1 MPYGDGEEMEAT
13 GKDSFFKTFGS
24 EGKEID
30 KVYKGVIFKGGTLN
44 IFTGQQEGIH
54 KLCHISELWIFI
66 QIKGLD
72 S

>member
-30 KVYKGVIFKGGTLN
+30 KVYKGMIFLRG
-44 IFTGQQEGIH
+44 
-54 KLCHISELWIFI
+54 KLKYIYRPTRRNS
-66 QIKGLD
+66 
-72 S
+72 